1 MRRKHL
7 VTQFIQWRPML
18 EKVESVCCAKM
29 KLPPGPDGDFLPS
42 DKAAAVAASQEGV
55 RRSSCGDQG

>member
-1 MRRKHL
+1 M
-7 VTQFIQWRPML
+7 QFIQWWPML

-55 RRSSCGDQG
+55 RRSSCGDQD